1 MTKKYHNCI
10 LVWGKISSTKSECK
24 LWSVE
29 VQKNVNKRVD
39 TGTCFSAFSYF
50 SFIDFGHPLIVWKK
64 KLNDELSYCG
74 AGCEL
79 DSEIYSDGT
88 EIPIDCNS
96 W

>member
-1 MTKKYHNCI
+1 M
-10 LVWGKISSTKSECK
+10 
-24 LWSVE
+24 E
-29 VQKNVNKRVD
+29 VQKNVNKWVD

-50 SFIDFGHPLIVWKK
+50 SFTDWSPTHSLEK